1 MMPVYRRYV
10 IGVADMGNAIVTVP
24 EELIAC
30 VSGGTAPTSGQ
41 LTTLAARIWSEG
53 ASHRS
58 AFSWGELAPDA
69 GDRLF
74 ALRSAAL
81 ALNGN

>member
-1 MMPVYRRYV
+1 MNSQSL
-10 IGVADMGNAIVTVP
+10 AVP

-30 VSGGTAPTSGQ
+30 VSTGAPATSGQ
-41 LTTLAARIWSEG
+41 LTTLAVRIWRDTVQ
-53 ASHRS
+53 HRS
-58 AFSWGELAPDA
+58 AFSWGELAPEA